1 MTRVRTAYELSES
14 QVTTPEPVVSLFWRL
29 TKQYRSHL
37 TSVLVVV
44 LPRSRRDRRRGPRT
58 WQILAG
64 CIALIAVL
72 TALARLLR

>member
-1 MTRVRTAYELSES
+1 MNTAERVIAELRER
-14 QVTTPEPVVSLFWRL
+14 ERRDD
-29 TKQYRSHL
+29 YAARN
-37 TSVLVVV
+37 VVV